1 MNRKIVKFFALGGI
15 SAYGIAALVVILSA
29 RLGVLPVQADVTPSR
44 IEATLLGS
52 ALHASVV
59 RHAPNE
65 NNPVSPSE
73 EHLIA
78 GAQLYRQMCSRCHG
92 ASSDSE
98 NLYGRSFYPP
108 APRLLL
114 SRPSY
119 TDSQMFWLVKHGIR
133 NTAMPAWGSLLSDDD
148 IWKVVTFIQKE
159 DQLYQNI
166 TAR

>member
-1 MNRKIVKFFALGGI
+1 MNRRIVKFFALGGI
-15 SAYGIAALVVILSA
+15 LAYGMAALVVILSA

-52 ALHASVV
+52 ALRASVV

-119 TDSQMFWLVKHGIR
+119 TDSQMFWLIKHGIR

-148 IWKVVTFIQKE
+148 IWKVVTFIQKA
-159 DQLYQNI
+159 DLL
-166 TAR
+166 TDSASR